1 MSHFIFP
8 RLTDEKQ
15 FEHLVADCYRA
26 LYPGSQVDE
35 YGRRGQKQ
43 YGIDITVQME
53 SRLWCIQCKNYETI
67 SVSHIDELLNKCTYY
82 SINPFS
88 KLIIATAASN
98 DTKIVDYLIKVRNA
112 HSVPFDLEY
121 LSWERI
127 CNLIENNPAVYHKYY
142 GSLQQ
147 VNAFKDKFLDIV
159 KRYEIAA
166 FLRIDPMIEGLNM
179 NIPIALDTCKIELEI
194 LLDNYIERNND
205 VLYSKISEFMDWLDS
220 YNGNL
225 SVTLFPHPNGYD
237 KFIYLPPV
245 NGVDKKRAETEQMIL
260 QFREHLTKLM
270 NEIATYME

>member
-26 LYPGSQVDE
+26 IYPESHVDE

-53 SRLWCIQCKNYETI
+53 SQLWCIQCKNYETI
-67 SVSHIDELLNKCTYY
+67 SVSHIDELLSKCTYY

-112 HSVPFDLEY
+112 RRVPFDLMY

-127 CNLIENNPAVYHKYY
+127 CNLIEKNPAVYQKYY
-142 GSLQQ
+142 SSLQQ
-147 VNAFKDKFLDIV
+147 VNAFKDKFLEIV

-179 NIPIALDTCKIELEI
+179 NIPIALDTCKNELEK

-205 VLYSKISEFMDWLDS
+205 VLYSKISEFMDWLNS

-225 SVTLFPHPNGYD
+225 SVTLYPHPNGYD
-237 KFIYLPPV
+237 RFIYLSPV
-245 NGVDKKRAETEQMIL
+245 NGVDEKRAEKERMIL
-260 QFREHLTKLM
+260 QFREHLTNLM
-270 NEIATYME
+270 NEIAAYME

>member
-26 LYPGSQVDE
+26 LYPESQVDE

-53 SRLWCIQCKNYETI
+53 SLLWCIQCKNYEMI
-67 SVSHIDELLNKCTYY
+67 SVSHIDELLSKCTYY
-82 SINPFS
+82 SINQFS
-88 KLIIATAASN
+88 KLIIATAASD
-98 DTKIVDYLIKVRNA
+98 DTKIVDYLIKVRKA

-127 CNLIENNPAVYHKYY
+127 CNLIENNPVVYHKYY

-179 NIPIALDTCKIELEI
+179 NIPVALDTCKIELEI

-205 VLYSKISEFMDWLDS
+205 VVS
-220 YNGNL
+220 Y
-225 SVTLFPHPNGYD
+225 T
-237 KFIYLPPV
+237 
-245 NGVDKKRAETEQMIL
+245 
-260 QFREHLTKLM
+260 HLTM
-270 NEIATYME
+270 PTIYSV